1 MYLLAGKKVRGGS
14 APVKKNLLWAKNNK
28 LHMLVKVCEKIR
40 GRGKDA
46 RAIKKFK
53 KILVAA

>member
-28 LHMLVKVCEKIR
+28 LHMLVKVCGKIR
-40 GRGKDA
+40 GEGERRKSQ
-46 RAIKKFK
+46 K
-53 KILVAA
+53 KI